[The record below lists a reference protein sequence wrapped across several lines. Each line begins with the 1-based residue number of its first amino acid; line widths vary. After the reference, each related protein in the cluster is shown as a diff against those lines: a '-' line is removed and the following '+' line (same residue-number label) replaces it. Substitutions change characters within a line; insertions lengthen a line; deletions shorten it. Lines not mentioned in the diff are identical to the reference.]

1 MKAHIVL
8 LLALF
13 TLPAHSEAL
22 PANSEELGAP
32 VNAAAEQRMLKLSE
46 ELRCLV
52 CQNQSLADSG
62 SGLAEDLRREIRTMI
77 AQGKTDKEIVDFL
90 VQRYGDFVRYRPPVK
105 ATTVLLWFGPFALLG
120 IGGMALYRRLQQRRQ
135 EIVDTPLTKEER
147 SRLNAMLNKNGDKA

>member
-13 TLPAHSEAL
+13 TLPAYSEAL

-32 VNAAAEQRMLKLSE
+32 VNAAVEQRMLKLSE

>member
-1 MKAHIVL
+1 MKAVMAL
-8 LLALF
+8 LLAL
-13 TLPAHSEAL
+13 LAHPAYSEAP
-22 PANSEELGAP
+22 PANSAETGAP
-32 VNAAAEQRMLKLSE
+32 VNPAVEQRLMKLSE

-62 SGLAEDLRREIRTMI
+62 AGLAEDLRREIRSMI
-77 AQGKTDKEIVDFL
+77 VQGKTDKEIVDFL

-120 IGGMALYRRLQQRRQ
+120 IGAIALYRRLKQRRQ

-147 SRLNAMLNKNGDKA
+147 ARVNAALNKLGDKT

>member
-1 MKAHIVL
+1 MKAVIVL
-8 LLALF
+8 LLALL
-13 TLPAHSEAL
+13 TLPAYSEAL
-22 PANSEELGAP
+22 PATSEETGAP
-32 VNAAAEQRMLKLSE
+32 VNPAVEQRLMKLSE

-62 SGLAEDLRREIRTMI
+62 AGLAEDLRREIRSMI
-77 AQGKTDKEIVDFL
+77 VQGKTDKEIVDFL

-120 IGGMALYRRLQQRRQ
+120 LGAIALYRRLKQRRQ

-147 SRLNAMLNKNGDKA
+147 ARVNAALNKLGDKT